1 MIVLSIKVILTF
13 EFVFVSIKSLLL
25 IESLMFNLSVSS
37 PLFTKASPSRSVIF
51 PIFAKSVET
60 NIKKYSNDSMK
71 FCADLL
77 ESKGV
82 ALVPG
87 LAFGMEG
94 YVRLSFATSMKAIE
108 DGINRIKEFVE
119 NR

>member
-1 MIVLSIKVILTF
+1 MMRVEFEKRKDYAVKAINNISKLSCYDPDGAF
-13 EFVFVSIKSLLL
+13 Y
-25 IESLMFNLSVSS
+25 
-37 PLFTKASPSRSVIF
+37 LFI
-51 PIFAKSVET
+51 

>member
-1 MIVLSIKVILTF
+1 MRKEKIMLLKLINNISKLSCYDPDGAF
-13 EFVFVSIKSLLL
+13 Y
-25 IESLMFNLSVSS
+25 
-37 PLFTKASPSRSVIF
+37 LFI
-51 PIFAKSVET
+51 

-71 FCADLL
+71 FCAHLL
-77 ESKGV
+77 EGKGV

-119 NR
+119 K

>member
-1 MIVLSIKVILTF
+1 
-13 EFVFVSIKSLLL
+13 
-25 IESLMFNLSVSS
+25 
-37 PLFTKASPSRSVIF
+37 
-51 PIFAKSVET
+51 
-60 NIKKYSNDSMK
+60 MK

-119 NR
+119 NRYV

>member
-1 MIVLSIKVILTF
+1 
-13 EFVFVSIKSLLL
+13 
-25 IESLMFNLSVSS
+25 
-37 PLFTKASPSRSVIF
+37 
-51 PIFAKSVET
+51 
-60 NIKKYSNDSMK
+60 MK
-71 FCADLL
+71 FCGDLL

-94 YVRLSFATSMKAIE
+94 YVRLSFATSMEAII

-119 NR
+119 SK